1 MQGNKG
7 MIAVVLSLVAML
19 LVGGGMYWSYSNSE
33 VRLRNEAAAKQKKL
47 TVVYDAVWKILQQKA
62 GVSSQYAKDF
72 KEFYPTL
79 MEGRYGNERGG
90 ALMSWVSEHNPQFD
104 ISLYKDLMRSIEAER
119 TKFAR
124 EQSRLIDIK
133 REHDNVR
140 LTIPSSIFVGGR
152 PEIQMQLVTSTK
164 TDEVFAT
171 GKENDIDLFGSSN
184 R

>member
-1 MQGNKG
+1 MGN
-7 MIAVVLSLVAML
+7 
-19 LVGGGMYWSYSNSE
+19 GGYPSKFTLDPMYATYSNSE
-33 VRLRNEAAAKQKKL
+33 VRLRNEATAQQKKL

-72 KEFYPTL
+72 KEIYPTL

-104 ISLYKDLMRSIEAER
+104 TGLYKDLMQSIEAER
-119 TKFAR
+119 TMFAR

-133 REHDNVR
+133 REHDNIR
-140 LTIPSSIFVGGR
+140 LTIPGSIFVGGR

-171 GKENDIDLFGSSN
+171 GKEDNIDLFNSD